1 MKGLSREVLIDAG
14 LRLLNEVGLDGLTVR
29 KLAAAVGVQSPA
41 LYWHFKT
48 KQDLLDGMASAVIQ
62 RAGMGPP
69 RDGEEWPDWL
79 RRRARAYRKS
89 LLAHRDGARLI
100 TSARRAPDAL
110 HDFEQELAAMVERGF
125 TPAGALLTIMTIAD
139 YTNGFVLQEQATIG
153 PPGEA
158 EMTALAQLPTLTA
171 AFSSGGYRHPDE
183 SFEHGLSVLVA
194 GTEAVLSEV
203 RTPRTS

>member
-14 LRLLNEVGLDGLTVR
+14 LRLLNEGGLDGLTVR
-29 KLAAAVGVQSPA
+29 KLAASLDVQSPA

-69 RDGEEWPDWL
+69 RDGEAWPDWL
-79 RRRARAYRKS
+79 RRRARAYRRS

-110 HDFEQELAAMVERGF
+110 HGFEEELAAMVRLGF
-125 TPAGALLTIMTIAD
+125 TPALALQTIMTVAD
-139 YTNGFVLQEQATIG
+139 YTNGFVLQEQATVG

-158 EMTALAQLPTLTA
+158 ELAALAQLPTLMA
-171 AFSSGGYRHPDE
+171 AFESAGYRRPDE

-194 GTEAVLSEV
+194 GTEAVL
-203 RTPRTS
+203 RD